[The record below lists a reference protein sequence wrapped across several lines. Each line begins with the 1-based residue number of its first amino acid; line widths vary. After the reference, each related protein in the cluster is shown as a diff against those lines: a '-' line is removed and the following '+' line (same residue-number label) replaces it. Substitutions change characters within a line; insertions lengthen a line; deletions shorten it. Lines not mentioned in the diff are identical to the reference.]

1 MLSRENIAWRE
12 GGGSDPFL
20 MHTLIFSFSFS
31 VEGKLL
37 IIVADWDSFILLPSF
52 ASLGGFP
59 SGGVAE
65 LGGATTSMGEW
76 AEGEFSVPELISPM
90 SKFKTDGGASDLRG
104 LAEVEEADDLLASL
118 LEGNAV
124 GVPKTWPT
132 LFLLSLSPELMVTEP
147 VTVVLVTDNEEG
159 VVGLEEEEWLLLLS
173 GEPMKEE
180 AEAAEGMGCTE
191 ETFMFP

>member
-1 MLSRENIAWRE
+1 M
-12 GGGSDPFL
+12 
-20 MHTLIFSFSFS
+20 
-31 VEGKLL
+31 
-37 IIVADWDSFILLPSF
+37 
-52 ASLGGFP
+52 
-59 SGGVAE
+59 
-65 LGGATTSMGEW
+65 
-76 AEGEFSVPELISPM
+76 
-90 SKFKTDGGASDLRG
+90 
-104 LAEVEEADDLLASL
+104 EEADDLLASL

-132 LFLLSLSPELMVTEP
+132 LFLLSLSPELMLVTEP
-147 VTVVLVTDNEEG
+147 VRAALVTDNEEG